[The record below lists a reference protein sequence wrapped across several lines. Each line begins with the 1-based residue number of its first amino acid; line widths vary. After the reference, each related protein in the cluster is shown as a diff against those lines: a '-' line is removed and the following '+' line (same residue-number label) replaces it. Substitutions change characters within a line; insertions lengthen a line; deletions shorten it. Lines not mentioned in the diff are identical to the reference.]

1 MEIKN
6 MKLMILTLATA
17 MFAMRLPAPPIA
29 PMLSISQVVSNSVTI
44 TVIGGNPYNY
54 ALQMSTNLTAPNWV
68 SLQTNYAV
76 IPPIVFTNIPA
87 TNATEYFRMRN
98 PP

>member
-1 MEIKN
+1 
-6 MKLMILTLATA
+6 MKLLLFILATT
-17 MFAMRLPAPPIA
+17 MLAMRLPAPP
-29 PMLSISQVVSNSVTI
+29 PPPVLSISQVVSNSVTI
-44 TVIGGNPYNY
+44 TVTGGNPYNY

-68 SLQTNYAV
+68 NIQTNYAV

-87 TNATEYFRMRN
+87 TNATEYFRMKN

>member
-1 MEIKN
+1 
-6 MKLMILTLATA
+6 MKALILILAAA
-17 MFAMRLPAPPIA
+17 MLTMRLPAPPIP
-29 PMLSISQVVSNSVTI
+29 PMLSISQITSNSVTI

-68 SLQTNYAV
+68 NIQTNYAV

>member
-1 MEIKN
+1 
-6 MKLMILTLATA
+6 MKLPILIVATA
-17 MFAMRLPAPPIA
+17 MLAMRLPAPPNP
-29 PMLSISQVVSNSVTI
+29 PMLSINQVESNSITI

-54 ALQMSTNLTAPNWV
+54 ALQMSTTLTAPNWV
-68 SLQTNYAV
+68 NIQTNYAV

-87 TNATEYFRMRN
+87 TNVTEYFRMKN